1 MGGEGKT
8 QCFILFFSSPIF
20 SSLSLCILAG
30 RVRGGSV
37 VQVRVRTEWSHSVV
51 KSVRSC
57 ELVKVRRAC
66 QGLEQTNTEGEK
78 TATENILFLAG
89 CGRRDVP
96 HTVPTPQSRL
106 SQGISVL
113 NHRK

>member
-1 MGGEGKT
+1 M
-8 QCFILFFSSPIF
+8 
-20 SSLSLCILAG
+20 
-30 RVRGGSV
+30 
-37 VQVRVRTEWSHSVV
+37 QVRRRSGVRSHSVV

-57 ELVKVRRAC
+57 ELVKVGRAH
-66 QGLEQTNTEGEK
+66 GVDRDSSKMIGRYS
-78 TATENILFLAG
+78 ENINNSFPAG

>member
-1 MGGEGKT
+1 M
-8 QCFILFFSSPIF
+8 
-20 SSLSLCILAG
+20 
-30 RVRGGSV
+30 
-37 VQVRVRTEWSHSVV
+37 

-66 QGLEQTNTEGEK
+66 QGLEQQTNKEGEK
-78 TATENILFLAG
+78 TATKNVLFLAG